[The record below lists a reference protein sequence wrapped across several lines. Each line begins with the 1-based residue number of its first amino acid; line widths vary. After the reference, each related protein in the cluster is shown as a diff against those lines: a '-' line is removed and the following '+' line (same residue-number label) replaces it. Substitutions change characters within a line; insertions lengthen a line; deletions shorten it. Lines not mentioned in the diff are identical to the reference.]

1 MDNNSV
7 GQGSITE
14 YLGELKS
21 GNLIAVEKLWHRYFA
36 KLVAFAKRKSALTVK
51 TEQDEEDFAIVAFT
65 QFIKGV
71 EKNAFRKLENRG
83 DLWQILAMI
92 TSRRISNAHRRN
104 QVRKDVLTSILTESF
119 DEITPDEILGEPCIP
134 VLDGLCENCHDLLRV
149 LKPRHREVAK
159 LRLAGYSNREIAERL
174 EVSVATVER
183 DLSKIRD
190 CWTLELMV

>member
-1 MDNNSV
+1 MLDEKST
-7 GQGSITE
+7 GSITE
-14 YLGELKS
+14 YLTELKS

-36 KLVAFAKRKSALTVK
+36 RLVAFAKRKSSFAVK

-65 QFIKGV
+65 QFVKGV

-104 QVRKDVLTSILTESF
+104 KARKDVLTSILCESF
-119 DEITPDEILGEPCIP
+119 DEITPNEILGDPSMP
-134 VLDGLCENCHDLLRV
+134 VLDGLCTNCKDLLST

-159 LRLAGYSNREIAERL
+159 LRLAGYSNREIAE
-174 EVSVATVER
+174 EVGVSVATVER

-190 CWTLELMV
+190 SWTLELMI